1 MGQMADLTAANPK
14 EETLITTEISK
25 FVHISTLIG
34 VGMGLFC
41 FVVAFLLGYYWI
53 DAILFFIGVIV
64 ANVPESLLVVF
75 TISLS
80 ISATRLSK
88 RFVHIMYCSGQFLI
102 KNIKH
107 CLFHS
112 GGIGT

>member
-14 EETLITTEISK
+14 DETLITTEISK

-102 KNIKH
+102 KKI
-107 CLFHS
+107 
-112 GGIGT
+112 